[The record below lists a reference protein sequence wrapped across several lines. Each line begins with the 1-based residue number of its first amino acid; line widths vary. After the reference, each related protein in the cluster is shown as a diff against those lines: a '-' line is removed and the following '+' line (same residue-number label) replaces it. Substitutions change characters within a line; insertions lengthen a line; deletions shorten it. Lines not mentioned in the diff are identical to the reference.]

1 MKKPQTEINFNEAIE
16 ISKEVQETKRQ
27 NEAEHDRMLKEAKD
41 EVLARVYEDNT
52 PFSYTDIEDIMSGY
66 GLEMDNIEDILF

>member
-1 MKKPQTEINFNEAIE
+1 
-16 ISKEVQETKRQ
+16 
-27 NEAEHDRMLKEAKD
+27 MLKEAKD